1 MSFAKIIHRS
11 GSAGDQA
18 CEATVAIC
26 LEAMRA
32 LPRDDRSR
40 YGDFLFNL
48 LGRQMDF
55 IHSLHALSAEYRID
69 LRYLFDPATPHHLR
83 VYHLVRVSAGSESA
97 VLEEAERLG
106 TYILHSL
113 MVHNHLH
120 EFRPVEA
127 EEELRYLVTPFAFE
141 HTVEIVRRED
151 VIALDSIRKRT
162 TRHLGFG
169 RSGETVEPEPARAP
183 NSCIYYVFPYALNLD
198 TMERLCNALFLQ
210 KQPCLVSV
218 CVKPYPLT
226 PEDEAR
232 LEENVRICEK
242 YEQLELH
249 ATEDVEQ
256 LTPFLKSQAGTLYK
270 NCILELVQLQDAAFL
285 LKVQIASSHPIPQ
298 ALTTITGASIT
309 EHTGHPRPAFDK
321 VMESTFTGGYDYYY
335 PQNQDEKA
343 AAIANLQNMEF
354 RPWVPTLA
362 ELPFR
367 HWRYL
372 FDVSETSSAFRLP
385 MPGAGEFP
393 GINTIQYH
401 IKPAPSDVPT
411 SGLVLGEHINLNRRR
426 TICFAQEDRS
436 RHTYAIGKTGTGKS
450 TLFLNMI
457 LQDVRAG
464 RGVGVVDPHGEL
476 IEDVLLSIPSG
487 RKKDVI
493 YVNPQDYENPVGIN
507 MMEYHD
513 FHEKDFCVNY
523 LIEVFDVL
531 YDLRQTGGPI
541 FEQYMRNA
549 LQLLL
554 DQPQPFGA
562 SVLDVVRLLQ
572 DWKYRRTLL
581 ENCTNIYVVS
591 FWRKEAE
598 RAGGDAELSN
608 VVPYINSKLC
618 RFVYNDLLRTI
629 VGQQK
634 STIDFRE
641 AMDSGK
647 IVLMDL
653 RKGILGQTNSHFLGM
668 ILVGMILKAALS
680 RTEVKDKSTLR
691 EFYLY
696 VDEFHNLATPSF
708 LSILSEARKYKL
720 VLTLTNQ
727 YIAQLEQAMIQGIL
741 GNVGTLISFRV
752 GSQDAAILSKEF
764 AGVVSENDLLGLS
777 NWNAYVKLLI
787 DGDIGSPFH
796 MRTLVPEKSPNP
808 RLAEK
813 IIAHS
818 RKRYSRP
825 RSKVEEEVRK
835 SWLCSED

>member
-1 MSFAKIIHRS
+1 M
-11 GSAGDQA
+11 
-18 CEATVAIC
+18 
-26 LEAMRA
+26 
-32 LPRDDRSR
+32 

-55 IHSLHALSAEYRID
+55 IHSLHALSADYRIE

-83 VYHLVRVSAGSESA
+83 VYHLVRVSAASVSD
-97 VLEEAERLG
+97 VSEEAERLG
-106 TYILHSL
+106 EYILHSL
-113 MVHNHLH
+113 MVHNHLL
-120 EFRPVEA
+120 EFRPVTA
-127 EEELRYLVTPFAFE
+127 EEELQYLIAPFEFE

-151 VIALDSIRKRT
+151 MIVLDSMRKKASRT
-162 TRHLGFG
+162 LGFG
-169 RSGETVEPEPARAP
+169 DQSESVELEPTGAP
-183 NSCIYYVFPYALNLD
+183 DSFIYHVFPYALNLD

-210 KQPCLVSV
+210 NHPCLISI

-226 PEDEAR
+226 QADEAR
-232 LEENVRICEK
+232 LEANVRNCEK
-242 YEQLELH
+242 YAQLEVH
-249 ATEDVEQ
+249 ATEDVEH
-256 LTPFLKSQAGTLYK
+256 LEPFLKSQAGTLYK

-298 ALTTITGASIT
+298 ALTTITGTSIT

-321 VMESTFTGGYDYYY
+321 VMELTFTGGYDYCY
-335 PQNQDEKA
+335 PRNRDEKA

-362 ELPFR
+362 DASFR
-367 HWRYL
+367 PWRYL

-411 SGLVLGEHINLNRRR
+411 SGLVLGEHIKLNRRR
-426 TICFAQEDRS
+426 RICFAQEDRS

-457 LQDVRAG
+457 LQDVQAG

-476 IEDVLLSIPSG
+476 IEEVLLSIPSG

-493 YVNPQDYENPVGIN
+493 YVNPQDYDYPVGIN

-531 YDLRQTGGPI
+531 YDLRQTGGPM

-549 LQLLL
+549 ILLLL
-554 DQPQPFGA
+554 DQPHPFTA
-562 SVLDVVRLLQ
+562 SVLDVVRLFQ
-572 DWKYRRTLL
+572 DQDYRRTLL
-581 ENCTNIYVVS
+581 KNCTNIYVVS
-591 FWRKEAE
+591 FWKNEAE
-598 RAGGDAELSN
+598 RAGGEAQLPN
-608 VVPYINSKLC
+608 MAPYINSKLC

-629 VGQQK
+629 VGQQR
-634 STIDFRE
+634 STINFRK

-680 RTEVKDKSTLR
+680 RTDVRDKSVLR

-696 VDEFHNLATPSF
+696 VDEFQNLATESF

-727 YIAQLEQAMIQGIL
+727 YIAQLDQSMIEGIL

-787 DGDIGSPFH
+787 NGDIGFPFH
-796 MRTLVPEKSPNP
+796 MRTLVPAKSPNP
-808 RLAEK
+808 KLAK
-813 IIAHS
+813 QIIAYS
-818 RKRYSRP
+818 RKRYARP
-825 RSKVEEEVRK
+825 RTEVEAEVRK
-835 SWLCSED
+835 SWLCSEE